1 MALRMFLAVVL
12 GLVLACTGAL
22 AASIPCY
29 INEDTVIY
37 SYPGDSSQ
45 ALSVPSGLP
54 CEMTAVHGDWAM
66 VTRSG
71 ANAFI
76 PLKYLTL
83 AQPIDARAVEAAAMY
98 ACASADS
105 QKLGTIPAGT
115 PVCVVGRDGAF
126 FRVRDASGGIEGY
139 VAATSLA
146 PESAAAA
153 EDSGASTA
161 ESRDSG
167 GEMSNAEKIDCVL
180 ATAEALYGRPY
191 AEASQPPDSFNSAGF
206 VAFCF
211 AQVDVALPLTAH
223 GQGFDG
229 DYAVVTGAA
238 NLQRGDIVC
247 FDTDSSDENPSDHT
261 GIYLGDGY
269 FVHASSSAGQ
279 VVVSSLSSG
288 YYKSAFSWG
297 RRILE

>member
-1 MALRMFLAVVL
+1 MQRGRDAHGARMFLAVVL
-12 GLVLACTGAL
+12 GLVLSCTGAL

-83 AQPIDARAVEAAAMY
+83 AQPIGARAVEAAGDVRLCVGRFAEAGHDSDRHAGLCGRPRRRLFP
-98 ACASADS
+98 ACA
-105 QKLGTIPAGT
+105 T
-115 PVCVVGRDGAF
+115 PQGAS
-126 FRVRDASGGIEGY
+126 RAMWR
-139 VAATSLA
+139 ATSLA

-153 EDSGASTA
+153 EDFGASTA

-180 ATAEALYGRPY
+180 AAAEALYGRPY
-191 AEASQPPDSFNSAGF
+191 AEASQPPGQLQFRRVRGVLLCAG
-206 VAFCF
+206 
-211 AQVDVALPLTAH
+211 
-223 GQGFDG
+223 GR
-229 DYAVVTGAA
+229 GAA
-238 NLQRGDIVC
+238 PDGAR
-247 FDTDSSDENPSDHT
+247 T
-261 GIYLGDGY
+261 GL
-269 FVHASSSAGQ
+269 
-279 VVVSSLSSG
+279 
-288 YYKSAFSWG
+288 
-297 RRILE
+297 